1 MSSLYLLFCLSLS
14 SKELERD
21 EEDPE
26 ELEDSEELDYS
37 SELEKFD
44 DSENK
49 ENLMIIN
56 IE

>member
-26 ELEDSEELDYS
+26 ELEDSEDEEQSLYEDEELS
-37 SELEKFD
+37 IWLFFLLTSA
-44 DSENK
+44 
-49 ENLMIIN
+49 
-56 IE
+56 